1 MLTLVTGELSN
12 ADFPQLVDAATREL
26 IAGRTDTIARLF
38 TAIESPVPTTRWDPA
53 AETLDSDR
61 LRFLL
66 EVWREGS
73 SEGRLPSSRSIDPMR
88 LAPALGYVMLLEPV
102 DGAANG
108 AANGATDFRYR
119 VYGSIIAEHSGIE
132 MTGKRVRDLP
142 SAPVAVYLLATYRA
156 VCLTRRP
163 MFAHHT
169 THYDIQIAEWSR
181 LILPFVADDGTVD
194 RLLVGNVPSLRSA

>member
-1 MLTLVTGELSN
+1 LVTGEHPN

-26 IAGRTDTIARLF
+26 VDGRTDTIVRLF
-38 TAIESPVPTTRWDPA
+38 TAIESPVPAIRWDPA
-53 AETLDSDR
+53 ADTLDSDR

-66 EVWREGS
+66 EVWQEGS
-73 SEGRLPSSRSIDPMR
+73 SDGRLPSSRSIDPIR
-88 LAPALGYVMLLEPV
+88 LAPALGYTMLLEPV
-102 DGAANG
+102 D
-108 AANGATDFRYR
+108 ATADGPADFRYR

-156 VCLTRRP
+156 VCRTRRP

-181 LILPFVADDGTVD
+181 LILPFAADDGTVD
-194 RLLVGNVPSLRSA
+194 RLLVGNVPDMRTA

>member
-1 MLTLVTGELSN
+1 MATGDHPT
-12 ADFPQLVDAATREL
+12 ADFPQLVDTATREL
-26 IAGRTDTIARLF
+26 IAGRADTIARLF
-38 TAIESPVPTTRWDPA
+38 TAIESPLPTTHWDPTA
-53 AETLDSDR
+53 DSLDSDR

-66 EVWREGS
+66 EIWQEAAS
-73 SEGRLPSSRSIDPMR
+73 QGRLPSSRSIDPMR
-88 LAPALGYVMLLEPV
+88 LAPVLGYVMLLEPI
-102 DGAANG
+102 DGG
-108 AANGATDFRYR
+108 TDFRYR

-156 VCLTRRP
+156 VCQTRRP

-181 LILPFVADDGTVD
+181 LILPFAADDGTVD
-194 RLLVGNVPSLRSA
+194 RLLVGNVPSMRTA